1 MYYFSLP
8 NFLRHNNPYFIL
20 HNKNK
25 FQEGHLPCTLSYA
38 GMPKWVL
45 SKSTGWGL
53 WSVKLR
59 AWIAKSSCADDTVAQ
74 VCVREQQLCEANLT
88 VRHNAWNFHVD
99 WGRRSH
105 SLYLRYTA
113 SLSKKFISRSLL
125 LIIYPCIWC
134 FMKVQICV

>member
-8 NFLRHNNPYFIL
+8 NFRRHNNPYFIL
-20 HNKNK
+20 HNENK
-25 FQEGHLPCTLSYA
+25 FQEGHLPYTLSYA
-38 GMPKWVL
+38 VPVCQSGFYP
-45 SKSTGWGL
+45 KSTGWGL

-59 AWIAKSSCADDTVAQ
+59 AWIAKSSCTDGIVAQ

-105 SLYLRYTA
+105 SLYLRFTA
-113 SLSKKFISRSLL
+113 SLSKNFISRSLL

-134 FMKVQICV
+134 FRNYLN